1 MIQRSREAEL
11 QAQLA
16 QSEKMAALG
25 LLVAGVAHEINTPI
39 GAIHS
44 NNDIMSRALSKIR
57 KMVGPARDTEVA
69 RLLDIMAE
77 VCGNN
82 EVAADRIMNIV
93 RSLKNFARL
102 DEAERKRVHIHEG
115 IESTLT
121 LIQHQLKKRIRVI
134 KQFGDIPEIECHP
147 NQLNQVFMNI
157 LVNAAQSIKERGEIT
172 VKTWREG
179 ENINIS
185 IADNGVGIPAEN
197 LSKIFDPGFTTKGV
211 GVGTGL
217 GLSICYKIIHDH
229 RGTIE
234 AESSPQGT
242 TFTISLP
249 IDKQNE

>member
-1 MIQRSREAEL
+1 MIHRNREAEL
-11 QAQLA
+11 RAQLF

-44 NNDIMSRALSKIR
+44 NNDIISRALAKIR
-57 KMVGPARDTEVA
+57 KMVGPAKDKEIA
-69 RLLDIMAE
+69 RLLDIMSE

-82 EVAADRIMNIV
+82 EIAADRIMKIV

-102 DEAERKRVHIHEG
+102 DEAERKRAHIHEG

-121 LIQHQLKKRIRVI
+121 LIQHQLKKRIRVV
-134 KQFGDIPEIECHP
+134 KQFGEIPEIECHP
-147 NQLNQVFMNI
+147 NQLNQVFINV
-157 LVNAAQSIKERGEIT
+157 LVNAAQAIKERGEIT
-172 VKTWREG
+172 VRTWRQG
-179 ENINIS
+179 KS
-185 IADNGVGIPAEN
+185 IKVSITDNGVGIPPEN

-229 RGTIE
+229 HGTIE
-234 AESSPQGT
+234 AESSRRGT

-249 IDKQNE
+249 IHAT

>member
-1 MIQRSREAEL
+1 MIHRNREAKL
-11 QAQLA
+11 RAQSI

-44 NNDIMSRALSKIR
+44 NNDIMSRALTKIR
-57 KMVGPARDTEVA
+57 KMVGPARDKEIA

-82 EVAADRIMNIV
+82 EIATDRIMKIV

-115 IESTLT
+115 IESTLM
-121 LIQHQLKKRIRVI
+121 LIQHQLKKRIRVV
-134 KQFGDIPEIECHP
+134 KQFGEIPEIECHP
-147 NQLNQVFMNI
+147 NQLNQVFMNV
-157 LVNAAQSIKERGEIT
+157 LVNAAQAIKERGEIT
-172 VKTWREG
+172 VRTRREG
-179 ENINIS
+179 NSIKIS
-185 IADNGVGIPAEN
+185 ITDNGVGIPSKN
-197 LSKIFDPGFTTKGV
+197 LSKVFDPGFTTKGV

-229 RGTIE
+229 HGTIE
-234 AESSPQGT
+234 AESSPRGT

-249 IDKQNE
+249 IHAT